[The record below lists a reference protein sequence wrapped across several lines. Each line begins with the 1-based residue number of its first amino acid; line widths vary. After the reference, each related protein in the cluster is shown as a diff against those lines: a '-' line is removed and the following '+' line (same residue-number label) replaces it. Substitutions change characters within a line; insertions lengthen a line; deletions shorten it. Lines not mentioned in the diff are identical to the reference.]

1 MRYLTGKNYNMHTT
15 KLPCRLAFVFVY
27 ERQYTHTHENSTH
40 TGTNCRLSECR
51 SRFSLDRKGWRRI
64 ELVAIATFV
73 VIIIAK
79 MFTSMDPHKYI
90 YMYIYIYPLPVPT
103 KLGHYLWIL
112 KTASQSTRINLSY
125 LLCTKMKGHF
135 EILHKSRNFRD
146 AFTVSKTKK

>member
-1 MRYLTGKNYNMHTT
+1 MHTT

-40 TGTNCRLSECR
+40 TGTNSRLSECR

-90 YMYIYIYPLPVPT
+90 YMYIYIPVTRTNQIRPLFMDIENSLP
-103 KLGHYLWIL
+103 I
-112 KTASQSTRINLSY
+112 
-125 LLCTKMKGHF
+125 
-135 EILHKSRNFRD
+135 D
-146 AFTVSKTKK
+146 